1 MKPMKVD
8 AAPLAPKQ
16 DIFRES
22 ISPMASD
29 RPFPID
35 VEDAAQAFARVVTG
49 QNSPPTFEQLV
60 DEKLAS
66 IRTLL
71 LDKNR
76 KYGDSAL
83 NPLRVF
89 SKASAIEQL
98 LVRIDDK
105 LSRIRTGTKDRE
117 DTKRDLIGYLVLL
130 LIAEES

>member
-1 MKPMKVD
+1 MKKPMKVD
-8 AAPLAPKQ
+8 APKGTFVEAIRPL
-16 DIFRES
+16 
-22 ISPMASD
+22 ASD
-29 RPFPID
+29 RPFPL
-35 VEDAAQAFARVVTG
+35 DAQCPA
-49 QNSPPTFEQLV
+49 SFEQLV

-66 IRTLL
+66 IRALL

-89 SKASAIEQL
+89 SKASAIEQI

-105 LSRIRTGTKDRE
+105 ISRIRTGIKDKE